1 MAVKMWVTRHQPTA
15 AVRYR
20 YAMFRTV
27 TGRLCFTPPL
37 HRIFRKGTFLVD
49 ETSPAVMIEP
59 EFKWLWST
67 EYKDARRGAY
77 KIATTTTSNDGGSS
91 SSNSNSIPGGGVR
104 IGDKQYLVPV
114 SSSSSSSS
122 SNSSSVPQH
131 FLEFIRAVPAAWL
144 LSAATD
150 ANLISLFPVKDLPP
164 YNEKKKTKDNEDAKP
179 GGGDFK
185 GLQEPMWAW
194 SIQCEDSGQAG
205 ITRGLFHPQHALR
218 LCWDTYAIYA
228 MACMQSGDEIN
239 VVRVLKGKLPQRY
252 DNSTVDWQV
261 AFRRLQVGCRL
272 WHALL
277 ARRTHM
283 TVDRLSSTA
292 NDVRKAVQTKLIQQS
307 TITTSIIN
315 GTAAGDAKK
324 KKKKDGDDEGE
335 QQQQT
340 TTLETILSDFVSQ
353 QTTTGRALAAIN
365 DALLSRQSSLM
376 LNVEFWKEFVLS
388 YCPEIQRHG
397 QTKSEKNARVVQFA
411 RSLASLPSTDKETME
426 VEWKEGA
433 LELQDWSLIGSSSS
447 SSSAAVIIPSQV
459 ISSEETPRSRTFK
472 TVEDAVRY
480 VRRRGFLLCAYPI
493 VLSLGYLFPGE
504 HIKYINRLEQPAT
517 YSYMMK
523 HTASSAPLLLRIT
536 GKGKQRL
543 RAQAMDTTAVSIQST
558 VDSLQSLIDKRL
570 RLGALFKTYKA
581 RRGVTQSD
589 RLPPLDYDQLA
600 KEVTDMKFLPESKLP
615 FYVGILETLKTQQTS
630 LGKRGSESL
639 FKLIE
644 ALDSRVGPALLISEY
659 TKSLRQQIAEGGNIT
674 SARLQWGIAALMMRK
689 GIGETQATR
698 MIIDSTVNHVIG
710 HPEVVQA
717 IMDDSGVDSGD
728 LFRQLQQAIEER
740 SSGSSSSRLMIVDD
754 TPLVSS
760 NDSEEQKSMIEARQK
775 KRAEQQAMELSS
787 SSSDGKETKKQSVSR
802 KPTAPSN
809 DPFLGEEEE
818 TTTAAADGLDG
829 LIMLS
834 NAISASTPLPPSSDE
849 TEVGQIGKKNKKKRI
864 RESDDDE
871 SGECASP
878 AKRARV

>member
-1 MAVKMWVTRHQPTA
+1 
-15 AVRYR
+15 
-20 YAMFRTV
+20 
-27 TGRLCFTPPL
+27 
-37 HRIFRKGTFLVD
+37 
-49 ETSPAVMIEP
+49 MIES

-67 EYKDARRGAY
+67 EFKDARRGAY
-77 KIATTTTSNDGGSS
+77 KVLTSSDG
-91 SSNSNSIPGGGVR
+91 SNPEGGVR
-104 IGDKQYLVPV
+104 IGDKQYLIPV
-114 SSSSSSSS
+114 SSTSSSS
-122 SNSSSVPQH
+122 SNGSSSSVPQH
-131 FLEFIRAVPAAWL
+131 FLEFIRTVPAAWL

-150 ANLISLFPVKDLPP
+150 ANLVSLFPVKDLPP
-164 YNEKKKTKDNEDAKP
+164 YDEKKKKNKDKP

-194 SIQCEDSGQAG
+194 SIQCEESGLAG
-205 ITRGLFHPQHALR
+205 ITRGIFHPQHALR

-239 VVRVLKGKLPQRY
+239 VVRILKSKLPQRY
-252 DNSTVDWQV
+252 ESSTVDWQV

-292 NDVRKAVQTKLIQQS
+292 NDVRKAVQAKLIQQS

-315 GTAAGDAKK
+315 GTAVPGAKK
-324 KKKKDGDDEGE
+324 KKKKDSDDEE
-335 QQQQT
+335 EQQQQQT

-353 QTTTGRALAAIN
+353 QATTGRALAAIN
-365 DALLSRQSSLM
+365 DALLSKQSSLM
-376 LNVEFWKEFVLS
+376 LNVEFWKEFVLN
-388 YCPEIQRHG
+388 YCPEIQQHG

-411 RSLASLPSTDKETME
+411 RSLASLPSTDKEAME

-433 LELQDWSLIGSSSS
+433 LELQDWSLIS
-447 SSSAAVIIPSQV
+447 SSSAAVIIPSQA
-459 ISSEETPRSRTFK
+459 ISSEETPRSHAFK

-517 YSYMMK
+517 YAYMMK
-523 HTASSAPLLLRIT
+523 RTASSTPLLLQVN
-536 GKGKQRL
+536 GKGKQRQ
-543 RAQAMDTTAVSIQST
+543 RAQAMMDETATAAASIQAT
-558 VDSLQSLIDKRL
+558 VDGMQSLIDKRL
-570 RLGALFKTYKA
+570 RLGSLFKTYKA
-581 RRGVTQSD
+581 RRGMAQPD

-615 FYVGILETLKTQQTS
+615 FYVGILETLKTQQAS

-639 FKLIE
+639 VKLID

-674 SARLQWGIAALMMRK
+674 SVRLQRGIAALMMRK
-689 GIGETQATR
+689 GIGETQAVR
-698 MIIDSTVNHVIG
+698 MILDSTVNHVIG
-710 HPEVVQA
+710 HPEVVQT
-717 IMDDSGVDSGD
+717 IMDDNASLADSGD

-740 SSGSSSSRLMIVDD
+740 SSGSSRMMMVDD
-754 TPLVSS
+754 TPLASS
-760 NDSEEQKSMIEARQK
+760 SEEQKSSVAIEVRQK
-775 KRAEQQAMELSS
+775 KRTEQQAMDLS

-809 DPFLGEEEE
+809 DPFLGEEEGEE
-818 TTTAAADGLDG
+818 TATSVAAADDGLDG

-849 TEVGQIGKKNKKKRI
+849 TAVGQIGKKNNKKKRI
-864 RESDDDE
+864 RESDDE

-878 AKRARV
+878 TKRARV